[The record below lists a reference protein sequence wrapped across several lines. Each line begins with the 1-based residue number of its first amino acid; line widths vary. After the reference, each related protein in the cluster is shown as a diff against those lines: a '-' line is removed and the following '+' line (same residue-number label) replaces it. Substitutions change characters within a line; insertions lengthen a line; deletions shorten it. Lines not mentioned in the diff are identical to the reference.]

1 MQHVVVVGC
10 GIVGAAIAY
19 TLSQFPQLRVIV
31 LDQQPPA
38 QDSTGAALG
47 VLMGAISQK
56 RQGQNLR
63 LRLRGIEL
71 YDTWV
76 PQLEEVTGRTILY
89 NRQGILR
96 LCYVGDDLALWQ
108 QLADLR
114 QQQGLALHLWD
125 RAELAVNYP
134 QLNLESV
141 IGAVY
146 APGDRQIDPTAVTL
160 ALVAAAQQR
169 GVEFHFDAPVT
180 RVITMADR
188 CTQVFAATGAGWA
201 ADWLVIA
208 AGLGST
214 SLTAALQQP
223 VAIHPVVGQAARIR
237 LPKPLGNPE
246 RQPVITGADVHL
258 IPLGLTDY
266 WVGATVEMPTD
277 LASPIASEEAWAEVW
292 QRAIALCPALTQ
304 AVILQR
310 WTGLRPR
317 PQGRPAP
324 VIERLPGYRNV
335 ILASGHYR
343 NGVLLAPA
351 TAERVSELI
360 QGGSKVL

>member
-1 MQHVVVVGC
+1 MQQVVVVGC

-19 TLSQFPQLRVIV
+19 TLSQFPQLRVTV

-38 QDSTGAALG
+38 QASTGAALG

-63 LRLRGIEL
+63 LRLRSIQL
-71 YDTWV
+71 YDSWV
-76 PQLEEVTGRTILY
+76 PQLEEMTGRTILY

-146 APGDRQIDPTAVTL
+146 APSDRQVDPTAVTL
-160 ALVAAAQQR
+160 ALVAAAQQQ
-169 GVEFHFDAPVT
+169 GVAFHFDAPVT
-180 RVITMADR
+180 QAITIADR
-188 CTQVFAATGAGWA
+188 CIQVLTATGAEWA
-201 ADWLVIA
+201 TDWLVIA

-214 SLTAALQQP
+214 ALTTTLQQP
-223 VAIHPVVGQAARIR
+223 VAIHPVLGQAARIR
-237 LPKPLGNPE
+237 LPTPLGNPAPH
-246 RQPVITGADVHL
+246 PVITGADVHL
-258 IPLGLTDY
+258 IPLGATDY
-266 WVGATVEMPTD
+266 WVGATVEMPND
-277 LASPIASEEAWAEVW
+277 LAAPIANEAAWAEVW
-292 QRAIALCPALTQ
+292 QRAIALCPVLTQ
-304 AVILQR
+304 AMILQR
-310 WTGLRPR
+310 WAGLRPR

-324 VIERLPGYRNV
+324 VIEHLPGYRNV

-351 TAERVSELI
+351 TAERVSALI
-360 QGGSKVL
+360 QEI